1 MQGNVAMCG
10 RLNISDDPFVME
22 LINWLGVD
30 SHNPNMRENINWG
43 RFKRA
48 TDTIS
53 IVRQSEGQRVIS
65 DATWWLLLDKT
76 EDGFKPSRYTSFNT
90 RYDKLDVPRS
100 AGYIPFR
107 QSRCIIPAKGFGETE
122 FINKKP
128 VHYYDM
134 EAVDGEAI
142 AFAGLYRQWLHP
154 DTGELRLS
162 CSVITLPPHDKL
174 RHIHSKAMPLIL
186 PQNERLV
193 SAWLDP
199 AYQQVENFQFLLNPH
214 LPQDLIAYPIDKPS
228 LHNTIGAA
236 ETIVKDRQR
245 AQ

>member
-1 MQGNVAMCG
+1 MCG
-10 RLNISDDPFVME
+10 RLNISDDPFVMA
-22 LINWLGVD
+22 LINELGVE
-30 SHNPNMRENINWG
+30 SPREKVHWG

-53 IVRQSEGQRVIS
+53 IIRQHDGQRVLE
-65 DATWWLLLDKT
+65 DATWWLLLDKN
-76 EDGFKPSRYTSFNT
+76 EQGFKPSRYTSFNT

-122 FINKKP
+122 FHNKKP
-128 VHYYDM
+128 IHYYDM
-134 EAVDGEAI
+134 EALPKEAI
-142 AFAGLYRQWLHP
+142 AFGGLYRQWLHP
-154 DTGELRLS
+154 QTGEVRLS
-162 CSVITLPPHDKL
+162 CSVITLPPHEKL

-186 PQNERLV
+186 PKHEGLL

-199 AYQQVENFQFLLNPH
+199 RYQQTENFQFLLTPN

-228 LHNTIGAA
+228 LHHAIGAPEKIA
-236 ETIVKDRQR
+236 ADQQR
-245 AQ
+245 A